1 MQMIRRIQDEVHRF
15 AITYHRTLRDKRTL
29 HSILEDIPNVG
40 ERRRR
45 NLLMKFGSVEN
56 IKNAT
61 YEDLLET
68 PSIDKKAANSI
79 IDYFKTEGKA

>member
-1 MQMIRRIQDEVHRF
+1 
-15 AITYHRTLRDKRTL
+15 
-29 HSILEDIPNVG
+29 
-40 ERRRR
+40 
-45 NLLMKFGSVEN
+45 MKFGSVEN

-79 IDYFKTEGKA
+79 IDYFKTEGKG